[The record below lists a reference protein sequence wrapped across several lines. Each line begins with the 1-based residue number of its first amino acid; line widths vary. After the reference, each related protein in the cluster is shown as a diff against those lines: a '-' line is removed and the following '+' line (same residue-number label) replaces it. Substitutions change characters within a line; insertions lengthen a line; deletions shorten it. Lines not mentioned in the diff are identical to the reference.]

1 MQNLNAIISVSFIF
15 ILLIIL
21 LVEKYKKNEF
31 KKIDIEKFLQNNRN
45 KIIIIVIILAL
56 IFISRI
62 YKFGTLPITIGV
74 DEAGAAY
81 DAYCLAN
88 FGVDRYLNSFPLYLI
103 NFGGGQSALYAYL
116 NVVLIKILGNST
128 ILISRLPALILFI
141 MAIFISYKLVS
152 KKQDKK
158 TAVLLAFLITLCPW
172 HIIQSR
178 FGLDCNLLGPL
189 FILDLLLLENAKKN
203 YQYILAGISV
213 GITLYT
219 YSLSYLI
226 MPVFLLI
233 WVVYHL
239 YTKTIN
245 IKQIMILA
253 STVFIFA
260 LPLMYFILLNMGIVE
275 KTNFGIFTIPKLFE
289 FRVGEIALQNIVYA
303 GIDSITK
310 LFFSDNTLYY
320 LEIPFFVIGIIKG
333 IEAIIKSIKTKEYSF
348 LALMTLTF
356 FAILIPN
363 LLVHIVT
370 TNKGNILYIPI
381 LYFVAVGMIE
391 LIKDRKILWQI
402 LVVTYI
408 LLFTIFEIYYYTNFS
423 VKSHSVYEDRGI
435 TNVIEYI
442 DGTEKDRENI
452 YLFTY
457 QKSEPYIYILLNK
470 KISPY
475 EYDETKIVEKLEA
488 SGGYYQQTKKCSK
501 YHFYDMEGIK
511 EYHNDRTYIVNKK
524 HESLSKFLEKIGYKK
539 ETVEEYYIF
548 T

>member
-1 MQNLNAIISVSFIF
+1 M
-15 ILLIIL
+15 
-21 LVEKYKKNEF
+21 
-31 KKIDIEKFLQNNRN
+31 
-45 KIIIIVIILAL
+45 
-56 IFISRI
+56 
-62 YKFGTLPITIGV
+62 PITIGV

-116 NVVLIKILGNST
+116 NVLLIKVLGNST

-172 HIIQSR
+172 QIIQSR

-233 WVVYHL
+233 WVIYHL

-245 IKQIMILA
+245 IKQIIILA
-253 STVFIFA
+253 STVFVFA

-275 KTNFGIFTIPKLFE
+275 KTNFGIITIPKLFK

-333 IEAIIKSIKTKEYSF
+333 IETIIKSIKTKEYSF

-402 LVVTYI
+402 LVITYL

-423 VKSHSVYEDRGI
+423 VKSHSVYEDREI

-457 QKSEPYIYILLNK
+457 QKSEPYIYILLNQ

-475 EYDETKIVEKLEA
+475 EFDKTKIVIEQETT
-488 SGGYYQQTKKCSK
+488 GGYYKQTKKCSK
-501 YHFYDMEGIK
+501 YHFYDMEGIT
-511 EYHNDRTYIVNKK
+511 EYHNDRTYIVDKK
-524 HESLSKFLEKIGYKK
+524 HESLLKFLEKIGYKK
-539 ETVEEYYIF
+539 EVVEGYYIF